1 MEEDEAQCS
10 YDDFEYNYNSI
21 TSHTSIQEIDK
32 DDNGS
37 DDSMASDASSG
48 PSHHQHHLVMPSRS
62 KESTGTARFK
72 RDMKQSKNKSTNKQ
86 EKKRGEKGTKRKWEL
101 GGDSWQLKKA
111 LLLVLLTE
119 KMVDYSCLLKL

>member
-1 MEEDEAQCS
+1 MESYKHLLSTEGCSSSESGWTTYIASPMEEDEAQCS

-86 EKKRGEKGTKRKWEL
+86 EKKRGERGTKRK
-101 GGDSWQLKKA
+101 
-111 LLLVLLTE
+111 
-119 KMVDYSCLLKL
+119 